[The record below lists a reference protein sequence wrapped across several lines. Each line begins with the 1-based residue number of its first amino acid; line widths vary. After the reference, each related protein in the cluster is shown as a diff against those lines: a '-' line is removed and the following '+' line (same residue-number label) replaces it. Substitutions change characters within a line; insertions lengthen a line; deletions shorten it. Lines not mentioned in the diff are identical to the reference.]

1 MQTTTLG
8 RFWTY
13 SDTYD
18 FDVSLLQRF
27 VGSPKIFIGLICLL
41 VLIGNYTLRADVL
54 TYHYDNAR
62 TGLNSQE
69 TILAPGN
76 VNINSF
82 GLLFSCPVDG
92 KVDAGPLYV
101 SRLNIP
107 GFGVRNV
114 LYVATEHDSLYAFD
128 ADKGTKLWQVTLLKS
143 GEVPSDD
150 HGCNQ
155 ITPEIGITST
165 PVIDR

>member
-1 MQTTTLG
+1 MQTTTLS

-13 SDTYD
+13 SNTYD
-18 FDVSLLQRF
+18 FSVSLLQRF
-27 VGSPKIFIGLICLL
+27 VGGPKIFIGLIFVL

-54 TYHYDNAR
+54 TYHYDKAR

-69 TILAPGN
+69 AILAPGN

-101 SRLNIP
+101 SGLNIP

-114 LYVATEHDSLYAFD
+114 LYVATEHDRLYAFD
-128 ADKGTKLWQVTLLKS
+128 AAKGTNLLQVTLL
-143 GEVPSDD
+143 
-150 HGCNQ
+150 
-155 ITPEIGITST
+155 
-165 PVIDR
+165 